1 MHIDKAVY
9 GLTEWNREQVTQAD
23 WISNPG
29 CYSTASLLGLAPVI
43 KENLIHPTSIIID
56 AKSGTSGAG
65 RKPTRMNMHAEM
77 SENFKIYKVN
87 EHQHIPEIE
96 QQLKIGIKQ

>member
-1 MHIDKAVY
+1 M
-9 GLTEWNREQVTQAD
+9 
-23 WISNPG
+23 
-29 CYSTASLLGLAPVI
+29 APVI
-43 KENLIHPTSIIID
+43 IEKLVDPTSIIID

-65 RKPTRMNMHAEM
+65 RKPSRMNMHAEM

-96 QQLKIGIKQ
+96 QQLLIWNKRLNRLHFPHTCYQSQEELWLQSMFSWKKK

>member
-1 MHIDKAVY
+1 MQNGFQI
-9 GLTEWNREQVTQAD
+9 QVVIQLLPYWVGT
-23 WISNPG
+23 G
-29 CYSTASLLGLAPVI
+29 CERKLMD
-43 KENLIHPTSIIID
+43 PTSIIID

-96 QQLKIGIKQ
+96 QQL